1 MTLLNGL
8 FIGVLDNTDVNGQP
22 SKIGGI
28 IPIQNGITGE
38 WLVHLK
44 VLNSNNKKYVD
55 KEVNMFLS
63 ESQSYG
69 FSLPTDLSNLEKQRF
84 GESLSHWIFIFN
96 IERDVWRDGKEK
108 LTAQNVE
115 RIVHNTDF
123 SESDMYE
130 LIPVIHEYPLVK
142 DASDLNDI
150 LVSGKALEGPSD
162 KVLGKDLDA
171 ISSFLIFESQL
182 QREKGVDRFY
192 EFLNP
197 FEISAHYIKY
207 EIPIG
212 NNPIVVFNWN
222 NEAWNEGIYRSERNP
237 DVLFVPVRYLA
248 EGKLSEKLTKA
259 SVDSLSQN
267 TERKEKIE
275 DMDKQIIERFFNTIE
290 SKKYNLTFDK
300 MDLLN
305 FHTSIK
311 TNNLTILAGLSG
323 TGKSKIITAYADALG
338 LIDKGGENNQFN
350 MISVRPFWQDDSDL
364 LGYVD
369 TLSSNYHPGDS
380 GLVDTLISASKNPDK
395 MYIVVLDEMNLAR
408 VEHYFSQF
416 LSVLEMDSGDRF
428 IRLYNENLAPRLYNS
443 QTYEPKIQITSNVRF
458 VGTMNIDETT
468 YQMSDKLLDRANII
482 ELKMVPF
489 NQRLSGNDGVKPKE
503 LSEISY
509 SSYSEAIE
517 NKESFSQR
525 ELNFFWDLNV
535 TINNVLPMVGLGW
548 RNLNSI
554 EQFLSNIPSYVGFD
568 RKVALDY
575 QVAQRVFPKVRGAED
590 ALNELLF
597 PDKEDINKESLFELL
612 DQYKDL
618 SSFDISKEALDKKKA
633 ELKVDGFVS

>member
-8 FIGVLDNTDVNGQP
+8 FIGVLDNTDFDGQP
-22 SKIGGI
+22 SKTGGV
-28 IPIQNGITGE
+28 IPIQKGITGE
-38 WLVHLK
+38 WLVHIK

-63 ESQSYG
+63 ENQSYG
-69 FSLPTDLSNLEKQRF
+69 FSLPTNLDNLEKQRF
-84 GESLSHWIFIFN
+84 AESLSRWVFIFN
-96 IERDVWRDGKEK
+96 IERDMWKDGKEK
-108 LTAQNVE
+108 LTAQNIE

-130 LIPVIHEYPLVK
+130 LIPVIHEFPSVK
-142 DASDLNDI
+142 DSDDLNDVLI
-150 LVSGKALEGPSD
+150 SGKVLEGPSD
-162 KVLGKDLDA
+162 KVLGKDLDT

-182 QREKGVDRFY
+182 QRERVVDRFY

-197 FEISAHYIKY
+197 SEINTHYIKY
-207 EIPIG
+207 EIPTG

-222 NEAWNEGIYRSERNP
+222 NEVWNGGIYRSERNP

-259 SVDSLSQN
+259 SVDSLSQSI
-267 TERKEKIE
+267 ERKEKIE
-275 DMDKQIIERFFNTIE
+275 DMDKQIIDRFSKMVK

-300 MDLLN
+300 IDLLN

-338 LIDKGGENNQFN
+338 LIDKEGVNSQFN

-380 GLVDTLISASKNPDK
+380 GLVDTLINASKNPDK
-395 MYIVVLDEMNLAR
+395 MYIIVLDEMNLAR

-416 LSVLEMDSGDRF
+416 LSVMEMDSGDRF

-443 QTYEPKIQITSNVRF
+443 QTYEPRIQITPNVRF

-468 YQMSDKLLDRANII
+468 YQMSDKLLDRANVI
-482 ELKMVPF
+482 ELKMMPF
-489 NQRLSGNDGVKPKE
+489 NQRISEANSINPEDF
-503 LSEISY
+503 SEISY
-509 SSYSEAIE
+509 SNYSEVIG
-517 NKESFSQR
+517 NKDSLSEK
-525 ELNFFWDLNV
+525 ELDFFWELHV
-535 TINNVLPMVGLGW
+535 TINKVLPMVGLGW

-554 EQFLSNIPSYVGFD
+554 EQFLSNIPIDSGFD
-568 RKVALDY
+568 RKIALDY

-597 PDKEDINKESLFELL
+597 PDKEDMNKKSLFELL

-618 SSFDISKEALDKKKA
+618 SNFDVSKGVLNQKKA
-633 ELKVDGFVS
+633 ELKVNGFVS